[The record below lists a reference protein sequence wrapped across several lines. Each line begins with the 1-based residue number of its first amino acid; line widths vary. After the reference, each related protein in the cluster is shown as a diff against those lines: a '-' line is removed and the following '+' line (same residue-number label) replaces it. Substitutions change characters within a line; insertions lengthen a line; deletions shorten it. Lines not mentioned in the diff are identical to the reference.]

1 VAQEFDIELMNNQEQ
16 RLPCILILDTSA
28 SMSGEPIKELQ
39 SGLEYFAKDVQSD
52 DDAKQK
58 VQIMVIKCGGS
69 AEVIS
74 DWTDAESF
82 EAPDLYADGM
92 TPMGAALD
100 LAAEEIENQ
109 KQIYRNNGISYLKP
123 WIFIISDGAPNDN
136 NWERSASN
144 FKQLEKDGKFTVFT
158 IAVEDADQHI
168 LSKFSIR
175 EPQKL
180 QGIEFNKLFEW
191 ISASVRIGSQKV
203 SDSDKTKL
211 PPIDWATV

>member
-1 VAQEFDIELMNNQEQ
+1 MAQEFDIELMNNQEQ

-28 SMSGEPIKELQ
+28 SMSGNPINELQ
-39 SGLEYFAKDVQSD
+39 SGLEFFAQDVQAD
-52 DDAKQK
+52 DDASQK
-58 VQIMVIKCGGS
+58 VQIMIIKCGGS

-82 EAPDLYADGM
+82 EAPDLVANGM

-100 LAAEEIENQ
+100 LAAEEIENR
-109 KQIYRNNGISYLKP
+109 KKEYRNNGISYLKP

-136 NWERSASN
+136 WESSAAN

-158 IAVEDADQHI
+158 IAVEDADRHI
-168 LSKFSIR
+168 LSKFSVR

-203 SDSDKTKL
+203 SDSDKTSL
-211 PPIDWATV
+211 PPIDWASV